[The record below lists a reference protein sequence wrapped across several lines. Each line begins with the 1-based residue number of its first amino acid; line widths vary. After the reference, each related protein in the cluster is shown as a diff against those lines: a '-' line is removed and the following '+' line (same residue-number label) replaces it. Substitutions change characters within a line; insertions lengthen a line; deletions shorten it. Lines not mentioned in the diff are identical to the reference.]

1 MLAITSCCDET
12 LAAESFTKLC
22 VYFFVTMMGLG
33 CCDQA
38 FPELWQGGAALVAV
52 RRLLIAM
59 ASLVSEQS
67 IGHLGFSSCGA
78 WA

>member
-1 MLAITSCCDET
+1 MLAIIRCCDET
-12 LAAESFTKLC
+12 LAAESFKKLC
-22 VYFFVTMMGLG
+22 VYFFVTVMGLG

-38 FPELWQGGAALVAV
+38 FPELWQGGAAPVAV

-59 ASLVSEQS
+59 ASPVSEQS
-67 IGHLGFSSCGA
+67 VGHLGFSSCGA